1 MNKINPLLLS
11 FLLVTGSLAA
21 HATELTFTD
30 VADPSPD
37 KLIAFGVNKTYSYS
51 HNILDEG
58 YNALTDFI
66 TSSSLVFSFS
76 DESTDAAAE
85 SVFFTFDLTP
95 FDSQLITSGGA
106 TFTTVF
112 SGLTLSSLLSSDGI
126 LNVELVNAGPTN
138 SHQADRSD
146 FLFLGSILTV
156 NVDRT
161 TNEVI
166 TIPAI
171 VTVTDPGIVTDFVGV
186 PEPATLALM
195 GVGFAGMGWTSRR
208 RKIVKRAKLMSY

>member
-58 YNALTDFI
+58 YNALTDSI
-66 TSSSLVFSFS
+66 TSYSLVFSFA
-76 DESTDAAAE
+76 DESTDAAEE

-112 SGLTLSSLLSSDGI
+112 SGLTLSSLLSADGI
-126 LNVELVNAGPTN
+126 LNVELENAGTTN
-138 SHQADRSD
+138 GHQENRSD
-146 FLFLGSILTV
+146 FLFLGSVLTV

-161 TNEVI
+161 TLS
-166 TIPAI
+166 TAPLQA
-171 VTVTDPGIVTDFVGV
+171 V
-186 PEPATLALM
+186 PEPASLALM
-195 GVGFAGMGWTSRR
+195 GVGLLGLGWASRR
-208 RKIVKRAKLMSY
+208 KLHKLH

>member
-58 YNALTDFI
+58 YNALTDSI
-66 TSSSLVFSFS
+66 TSYSLVFSFA
-76 DESTDAAAE
+76 DESTDAAEE

-112 SGLTLSSLLSSDGI
+112 SGLTLSSLLSADGI
-126 LNVELVNAGPTN
+126 LNVELENAGTTN
-138 SHQADRSD
+138 GHQENRSD

-161 TNEVI
+161 TLS
-166 TIPAI
+166 TAPLQA
-171 VTVTDPGIVTDFVGV
+171 V
-186 PEPATLALM
+186 PEPASLALM
-195 GVGFAGMGWTSRR
+195 GVGFLGLGWASRR
-208 RKIVKRAKLMSY
+208 KLHKLH

>member
-11 FLLVTGSLAA
+11 FLLITGSLAA

-37 KLIAFGVNKTYSYS
+37 SLIAFGVNKTYSYS

-58 YNALTDFI
+58 YNALTDSI
-66 TSSSLVFSFS
+66 TSSSLVFSFA

-95 FDSQLITSGGA
+95 FGSQLITSGGT

-112 SGLTLSSLLSSDGI
+112 SGLTLSGLLSADGI
-126 LNVELVNAGPTN
+126 LNVELENAGTTN
-138 SHQADRSD
+138 SHQENRSD

-156 NVDRT
+156 NVDRAT
-161 TNEVI
+161 LSAAPVQ
-166 TIPAI
+166 A
-171 VTVTDPGIVTDFVGV
+171 V
-186 PEPATLALM
+186 PEPASLALI
-195 GVGFAGMGWTSRR
+195 GIGFLGLGWASRR
-208 RKIVKRAKLMSY
+208 KLHKSH

>member
-11 FLLVTGSLAA
+11 FLLITGSLAA

-37 KLIAFGVNKTYSYS
+37 SLIAFGVNKTYSYS

-58 YNALTDFI
+58 YNALTDSI
-66 TSSSLVFSFS
+66 TSSSLVFSFA

-95 FDSQLITSGGA
+95 FGSQLITSGGT

-112 SGLTLSSLLSSDGI
+112 SGLTLSGLLSADGI
-126 LNVELVNAGPTN
+126 LSVELENAGTTN
-138 SHQADRSD
+138 SHQENRSD

-156 NVDRT
+156 NVDRAT
-161 TNEVI
+161 LSAAPVQ
-166 TIPAI
+166 A
-171 VTVTDPGIVTDFVGV
+171 V
-186 PEPATLALM
+186 PEPASLALI
-195 GVGFAGMGWTSRR
+195 GIGFLGLGWASRR
-208 RKIVKRAKLMSY
+208 KLHKSH

>member
-1 MNKINPLLLS
+1 MNKINPLLLTI
-11 FLLVTGSLAA
+11 LLLLTGSLAA

-37 KLIAFGVNKTYSYS
+37 ELIAFGVNKTYSYS
-51 HNILDEG
+51 HNILDDG
-58 YNALTDFI
+58 YNALTDSI
-66 TSSSLVFSFS
+66 TSSSLVFSFA

-85 SVFFTFDLTP
+85 SVFFTFDLAP
-95 FDSQLITSGGA
+95 FGSQLVTNGGA

-112 SGLTLSSLLSSDGI
+112 SGLTLSGLISADGI
-126 LNVELVNAGPTN
+126 LNVELENAGTTN
-138 SHQADRSD
+138 SHQEDRSD
-146 FLFLGSILTV
+146 FLFLGSTLTV

-166 TIPAI
+166 TIPAD
-171 VTVTDPGIVTDFVGV
+171 VTLVDPGTVTDFVGV
-186 PEPATLALM
+186 PEPVTLALM

-208 RKIVKRAKLMSY
+208 RKTVKR